1 MENGG
6 RKVSFLR
13 FRTTLVG
20 SAPPNLL
27 HGMAIEIAEIAEH
40 QSLAPLLARWHAA
53 EWSYLYPNWTEATAL
68 EEFQA
73 QTRRGQVPTTW
84 LAFDGPGRSEA
95 DLVGSVSLIDDDELP
110 GFESTGPWLA
120 SLYIRPD
127 SRSRG
132 LGSLLMRHCL
142 REARRLG
149 VETVHLFTAG
159 QEAFYAERG
168 WRVEATAVA
177 VGPDGV
183 ATPATVMSRA
193 TDPTAVRR
201 SVASTWCTNPDV
213 GGAYSYLTASGT
225 PADRDLL
232 AQPIATGLVIAG
244 EATWSTHP
252 GTLHGAWFSGR
263 RAAEQVIAWGEDP
276 VIVIGAGLAGL
287 AAAHRLRAAGA
298 TVTVLE
304 AGDAIGGRLRED
316 TSTGATVNLGGAWLH
331 GRERHPLMA
340 LDPTLTAEP
349 FMWADI
355 PVFATGSGRV
365 ADSVVESA
373 SNRYDDMEQALFAER
388 KTAVAGDAVGP
399 ILRTT
404 LDQSGATGLER
415 TVLAAW
421 WRSEFENVFAGP
433 IDDLSFAHGAE
444 PYQLPGGDHLLT
456 GSTGRA
462 LAEAANG
469 LDIRFGR
476 RVTAVRHV
484 GGKRWQVV
492 TDTASAMSAHA
503 VIVAVP
509 HGVLR
514 RNGIRFEPALPAEV
528 QGAIGRIGFGAVT
541 KVFATF
547 DEAWWAPHASFWVVG
562 EPRPALELWY
572 DCSALAGRPT
582 LGSFAI
588 GPATTTIEQMAELEL
603 CELITS
609 TLSGAGVIEGMQ
621 E

>member
-1 MENGG
+1 
-6 RKVSFLR
+6 
-13 FRTTLVG
+13 
-20 SAPPNLL
+20 
-27 HGMAIEIAEIAEH
+27 MAIEIAEIAEH
-40 QSLAPLLARWHAA
+40 QALAPVLARWHAA
-53 EWSYLYPNWTEATAL
+53 EWSYLYPNWNEATAL
-68 EEFQA
+68 EEFHA
-73 QTRRGQVPTTW
+73 QSRRGEVPTSW
-84 LAFDGPGRSEA
+84 LAFDGPGRGEA
-95 DLVGSVSLIDDDELP
+95 DLVGSVSLIADDELR
-110 GFESTGPWLA
+110 GFETVGPWLA

-127 SRSRG
+127 ARSRG
-132 LGSLLMRHCL
+132 LGSLLTRHCL
-142 REARRLG
+142 REARRL
-149 VETVHLFTAG
+149 EFATVYLFTAG

-168 WRVEATAVA
+168 WRVHAIASA
-177 VGPDGV
+177 VGPTGV
-183 ATPATVMSRA
+183 ETPTTVMARA

-201 SVASTWCTNPDV
+201 AVASTWCSNPDV
-213 GGAYSYLTASGT
+213 GGAYSYLTAAGT

-232 AQPIATGLVIAG
+232 AEPVAPGLVFAG
-244 EATWSTHP
+244 EATWSKHP

-276 VIVIGAGLAGL
+276 VIVVGAGLAGL

-316 TSTGATVNLGGAWLH
+316 TTTGATVNLGGAWLH
-331 GRERHPLMA
+331 GRDRHPLVA
-340 LDPTLTAEP
+340 LDPALGAEP
-349 FMWADI
+349 FMWADG
-355 PVFATGSGRV
+355 PVFATGAGRV
-365 ADSVVESA
+365 ADSVIESA
-373 SNRYDDMEQALFAER
+373 SRRYDEMEQVLFAAR
-388 KTAVAGDAVGP
+388 KEAEAGAAVGP

-404 LDQSGATGLER
+404 LDQSGATGMER

-421 WRSEFENVFAGP
+421 WRSEFENLFAGP

-456 GSTGRA
+456 GSTTRA
-462 LAEAANG
+462 VTEAANG

-476 RVTAVRHV
+476 RVTSVRHI

-492 TDTASAMSAHA
+492 TDTAAAMSAHA
-503 VIVAVP
+503 VVVTVP

-514 RNGIRFEPALPAEV
+514 RNGIHFDPPLSAEV

-547 DEAWWAPHASFWVVG
+547 DEAWWKPHVNFCVVG
-562 EPRPALELWY
+562 EPLPALELWY

-588 GPATTTIEQMAELEL
+588 GPATVTIEQMSENEL
-603 CELITS
+603 CELVTS
-609 TLSGAGVIEGMQ
+609 TLAGAHVVEGMQ
-621 E
+621 G